1 MAGWGLPV
9 RRHRGGIHLD
19 FTAWLK
25 DAANETRVLRFAA
38 AAAETLCLRG
48 AADAPSGCGMTD
60 ARSTKAPRRR
70 RSVPEIA
77 A

>member
-25 DAANETRVLRFAA
+25 DAANETRALRFAA

-48 AADAPSGCGMTD
+48 AADAPSGPGDDGC
-60 ARSTKAPRRR
+60 ALHKSTP
-70 RSVPEIA
+70 VPPLRP
-77 A
+77 